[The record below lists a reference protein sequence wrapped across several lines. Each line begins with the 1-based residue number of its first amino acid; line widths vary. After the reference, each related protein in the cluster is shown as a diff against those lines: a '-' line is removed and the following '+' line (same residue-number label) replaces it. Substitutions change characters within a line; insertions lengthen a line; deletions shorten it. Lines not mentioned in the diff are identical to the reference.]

1 MRTIRP
7 RAFLLLTLLLTL
19 FALGAACSPGD
30 NDTAPPPAER
40 FTDDLAGILERGHLR
55 VLVEGDDDRHL
66 PRHDDPSVRSR
77 ELARAFADRHSLE
90 VRFVPCDTFSTLLP
104 ALTNGIGDLVA
115 ANLTVTAE
123 RQTQFSFSAA
133 LDHAVE
139 EIVSRR
145 GVVVS
150 TNPAEIGGSI
160 GVPAGTSFEDTA
172 WRLAS
177 IHQRLSV
184 TVWEGRVSAED
195 ALDSVAQGRV
205 DYTIQ
210 DSNRLE
216 VLLSYREDLQ
226 TGPELGPKRPL
237 AWAARVSNPQLIDSV
252 DDFLHE
258 ERLLGNNEESYVA
271 DLPELKERRRIRMIT
286 RNNAANYFLWR
297 GRVMGF
303 EYELARKFA
312 EETGL
317 RLQVVAAPSHDDLLP
332 MLRAGEGD
340 FVAAFLTRTAQREED
355 GVRFSRPYHFAS
367 EIIVGRAGEQPME
380 DVSALAGRRIAVRRS
395 SSYWT
400 HLSELRADGGPDFE
414 LVEVPAT
421 METEDI
427 IGAVGDGIYDLTLAD
442 SHLLELEM
450 TARDDLRGLLVIG
463 EPVSHG
469 WAVHPDNEELATE
482 FDAFFAR
489 HYRGLFYNVTYQ
501 KYFERPVRSGS
512 GWKSSG
518 NQNRL
523 SPYDDLVRE
532 LALGHDYDWRLIV
545 AQIYQESR
553 FDPNAR
559 SWAGAIGLM
568 QMLPRT
574 ARELGYSDL
583 EDPRTG
589 ITAGLL
595 YLDWVW
601 QRFEDS
607 LNEAEHM
614 WFTLAAYNAGHGH
627 VRDARRLA
635 GKLGLDPDRWTGN
648 VELAM
653 LRLSQS
659 KYAREARHGYVRG
672 HEPVEYVRAIR
683 ERYQA
688 YVDLIGDR

>member
-7 RAFLLLTLLLTL
+7 QALLLLTLL
-19 FALGAACSPGD
+19 ALGAGCSPGD
-30 NDTAPPPAER
+30 EEIPPPAAER
-40 FTDDLAGILERGHLR
+40 FTDDLAGILDRGYLR

-77 ELARAFADRHSLE
+77 ELARAFADRHSIE
-90 VRFVPCDTFSTLLP
+90 VRFVARDTFSTLLP

-115 ANLTVTAE
+115 ANLTITVD
-123 RQTQFSFSAA
+123 RQARFAFSAA

-145 GVVVS
+145 GGVAPA
-150 TNPAEIGGSI
+150 NPAETGGSI
-160 GVPAGTSFEDTA
+160 GVPAGTSFEATA

-216 VLLSYREDLQ
+216 VLLAYREDLQ
-226 TGPELGPKRPL
+226 AGPELGPKRPL
-237 AWAARVSNPQLIDSV
+237 AWAARASNPQLIEAV

-258 ERLLGNNEESYVA
+258 ERLLGNDEESYVA

-340 FVAAFLTRTAQREED
+340 FVAAFLTRTPQREED

-367 EIIVGRAGEQPME
+367 EIIVGRADEEPME

-400 HLSELRADGGPDFE
+400 HLSELRANGGPDFE

-450 TARDDLRGLLVIG
+450 TARDDLCGLLVIG
-463 EPVSHG
+463 EPISHG
-469 WAVHPDNEELATE
+469 WAVHPDNEELAAE

-501 KYFERPVRSGS
+501 KYFERPVHLGS
-512 GWKSSG
+512 GWESSD

-553 FDPNAR
+553 FDPTAR
-559 SWAGAIGLM
+559 SWAGAVGLM
-568 QMLPRT
+568 QLLPRT

-583 EDPRTG
+583 EDPRTS
-589 ITAGLL
+589 IEAGLR

-601 QRFEDS
+601 LRFEDS
-607 LNEAEHM
+607 LNDAEHM

-635 GKLGLDPDRWTGN
+635 GKLGLDPDRWSGN

-688 YVDLIGDR
+688 YVDLIGER